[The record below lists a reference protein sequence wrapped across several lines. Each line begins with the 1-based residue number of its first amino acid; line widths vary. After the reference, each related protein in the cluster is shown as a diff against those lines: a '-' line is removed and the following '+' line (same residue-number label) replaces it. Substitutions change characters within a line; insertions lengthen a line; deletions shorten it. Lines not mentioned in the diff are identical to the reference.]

1 MPVWLVGGA
10 GVPVV
15 LVLYLAGSGGLL
27 RLAIPAVASAVGLAL
42 YLRRPIGYLQFT
54 LWTWFLAPLVRR
66 LVDYRCGFDD
76 HNLVLLAPFLV
87 SAISGLTLLRERRNV
102 PSARLA
108 PFYLCMAGIF
118 YGFCVGMIRWKLA
131 APDAVSPGEVI
142 YGLFNWLAPLLLGIH
157 LLIRF
162 ESYAEYKAVIQKTFV
177 MAVLLTGCYG
187 LYQYFAPPAWDTF
200 WLEHVTDLGS
210 ESFGRPEPFAIRI
223 WSTMNAPG
231 TFATVLVVGLLL
243 LFSTRSKLK
252 AIAAAAGYSALV
264 LTSVRTA
271 WISWVIAL
279 AFLARGAQGRQVR
292 SLLLSL
298 ALLPLLLSPLLLNSE
313 IAAAI
318 NERVQS
324 FSHLEKDASLG
335 ERSTMYSALLSESAA
350 NPFGNGLSNR
360 QQIDGYVL
368 DSGFIQMLFSL
379 GWPGLLL
386 FGTGLC
392 LTLSRQG
399 ERDADLQEFS
409 LVAKAVQ
416 YSLLFALAS
425 GLIFTSI
432 AGVIFWIF
440 SVMRCPAL
448 TASRPSYLDDR
459 LNRPKSALEEPACA
473 Q

>member
-1 MPVWLVGGA
+1 
-10 GVPVV
+10 
-15 LVLYLAGSGGLL
+15 
-27 RLAIPAVASAVGLAL
+27 
-42 YLRRPIGYLQFT
+42 
-54 LWTWFLAPLVRR
+54 
-66 LVDYRCGFDD
+66 
-76 HNLVLLAPFLV
+76 
-87 SAISGLTLLRERRNV
+87 
-102 PSARLA
+102 
-108 PFYLCMAGIF
+108 
-118 YGFCVGMIRWKLA
+118 
-131 APDAVSPGEVI
+131 
-142 YGLFNWLAPLLLGIH
+142 
-157 LLIRF
+157 
-162 ESYAEYKAVIQKTFV
+162 
-177 MAVLLTGCYG
+177 
-187 LYQYFAPPAWDTF
+187 
-200 WLEHVTDLGS
+200 VTDLGS
-210 ESFGRPEPFAIRI
+210 ESFWRPEPFAIRI

-279 AFLARGAQGRQVR
+279 AFLARCAQGRQVR

-298 ALLPLLLSPLLLNSE
+298 ALVPPLLSPLLLNSE

-386 FGTGLC
+386 FGAGLC

-448 TASRPSYLDDR
+448 AASRPSYLDDR